1 LRYHLGARADA
12 DPLSKRREVVMRRTG
27 LSITVFCLM
36 LTGTFAYA
44 QTPSAPT
51 QPPASQPSDAQK
63 AQQQR
68 MKDCNAEAKT
78 EKLEGQ
84 KRKDFM
90 KVCLS
95 KGVDEAKKTTSAQNA
110 QQEKM
115 KKCNADA
122 TAKKLKGD
130 ERKTFMSNC
139 LKAA

>member
-1 LRYHLGARADA
+1 
-12 DPLSKRREVVMRRTG
+12 MRRTG
-27 LSITVFCLM
+27 LSITMFCVTL
-36 LTGTFAYA
+36 LAGSFAYA
-44 QTPSAPT
+44 QTAT
-51 QPPASQPSDAQK
+51 PPASQPSDAQK

-68 MKDCNAEAKT
+68 MKDCNAEAAA

-95 KGVDEAKKTTSAQNA
+95 KGVDEAKKTTQAANA

-130 ERKTFMSNC
+130 ERKKFMSEC